1 MVLSKYGE
9 NMDQRTHHLLV
20 ISNAAKM
27 NYLSVRVS
35 RTKRNKKR
43 GWAEGGAKEG
53 GGGRDNCMQRI
64 ISGGKQRTTDLE
76 QFSVDRYTHRPRR
89 RD

>member
-53 GGGRDNCMQRI
+53 GGGGRQLHAKNNLR
-64 ISGGKQRTTDLE
+64 GETKNN
-76 QFSVDRYTHRPRR
+76 
-89 RD
+89 